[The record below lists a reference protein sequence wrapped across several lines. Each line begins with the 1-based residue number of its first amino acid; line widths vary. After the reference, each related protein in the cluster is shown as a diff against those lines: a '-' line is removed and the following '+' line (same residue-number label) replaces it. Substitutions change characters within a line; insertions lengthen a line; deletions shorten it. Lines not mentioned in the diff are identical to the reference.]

1 MIPTCCCAFRTVPL
15 RLRAWRA
22 FRGGWYVPLEICKYV
37 TRQELGKR
45 VDLKFLRL
53 EGADHDIIFTY
64 PEGGQMQ
71 LLSVGFNVYEDCCAI
86 VGRNPSLTA
95 GLQGLVKIDREWVE
109 QFIA

>member
-1 MIPTCCCAFRTVPL
+1 
-15 RLRAWRA
+15 
-22 FRGGWYVPLEICKYV
+22 
-37 TRQELGKR
+37 
-45 VDLKFLRL
+45 
-53 EGADHDIIFTY
+53 
-64 PEGGQMQ
+64 MQ